1 MLWRNSTE
9 CSERTHGRLL
19 SQYKIVGTFELK
31 CLSWEINKDTSTL
44 GEKKMKKH
52 VQHPEVEKW
61 YRVMHLKVECEK
73 KKKLFE
79 GVLLKGNRPEV
90 EPSIFMANKAPNDHF
105 DP

>member
-1 MLWRNSTE
+1 
-9 CSERTHGRLL
+9 
-19 SQYKIVGTFELK
+19 
-31 CLSWEINKDTSTL
+31 
-44 GEKKMKKH
+44 
-52 VQHPEVEKW
+52 
-61 YRVMHLKVECEK
+61 MHLKVECEK